1 MSRIE
6 TKVDHAK
13 KKEVELAQKT
23 PLKNK
28 GFFYAK

>member
-1 MSRIE
+1 MKPKE
-6 TKVDHAK
+6 AKVDHVK

-28 GFFYAK
+28 DFFCEK